1 MNAAI
6 IALGD
11 ARASA
16 AWLFAWLTRIRVKGQ
31 LSGFAKLVS
40 VEITPFTSVLIP
52 ITAGEDAQEG
62 IVLGQTLGLT
72 GTEFPFF
79 PFPYSVAQMPVI
91 IAQGAKATTT
101 PIHFDRW
108 AAARRANIEHGC
120 LQVPLQRLSGQRQ
133 LVAEASSCLFEIA
146 QRAHALVGYPFQIAV
161 EVFLRLTGQLFE
173 RRQMRH
179 LVWTGCLT
187 SMCQPAGQPP
197 DLPYPLT
204 KLFN

>member
-16 AWLFAWLTRIRVKGQ
+16 AWLFAWLTRIRVKSQ

-40 VEITPFTSVLIP
+40 VEITPFTSVSVP

-62 IVLGQTLGLT
+62 VVLGQTLGLT
-72 GTEFPFF
+72 GTELSFF
-79 PFPYSVAQMPVI
+79 PLPYSAGQTPVVT
-91 IAQGAKATTT
+91 ARGAKA
-101 PIHFDRW
+101 PPPPLPSNGW
-108 AAARRANIEHGC
+108 ATARRATVVHGC
-120 LQVPLQRLSGQRQ
+120 WQVPVQRLSGQRQ

-146 QRAHALVGYPFQIAV
+146 QRARASVGYAFQITV

-173 RRQMRH
+173 RRQKLH

-197 DLPYPLT
+197 DTPHRLT